1 MAIEA
6 PVLAETAMVATT
18 TVATPTRER
27 YHFTQREYYALV
39 EAGVFTEDSRIE
51 LVQGDIVT
59 MAPIDAPQ
67 AGLVNRFGRL
77 FHNGLGE
84 RAAVTVQNP
93 IVIGADTE
101 PQPDLTLCKPRADD
115 YTAKHPRPDEILLVV
130 EVADSSV
137 RYDRDT
143 KVPLY
148 AAAGIAEAWLLDL
161 NGGTLE
167 VYRTPSAD
175 GYKTLLRLKP
185 GDTVSPLAFPDLIL
199 EVAALLPP
207 PEQSNQSS

>member
-1 MAIEA
+1 M
-6 PVLAETAMVATT
+6 
-18 TVATPTRER
+18 
-27 YHFTQREYYALV
+27 
-39 EAGVFTEDSRIE
+39 
-51 LVQGDIVT
+51 
-59 MAPIDAPQ
+59 
-67 AGLVNRFGRL
+67 
-77 FHNGLGE
+77 
-84 RAAVTVQNP
+84 
-93 IVIGADTE
+93 
-101 PQPDLTLCKPRADD
+101 
-115 YTAKHPRPDEILLVV
+115 LVV

-143 KVPLY
+143 KMPLY